1 MKKNCRIFFL
11 FSISIGIIILCLSG
25 CYLNQPLQKTG
36 SRPADLVIINAKIF
50 TSNAR
55 QPYADSIAVKGGRI
69 TYVGSFE
76 GAGDFVG
83 PDTHIMD
90 GKERLIT
97 PGFVDN
103 HCHVLWIGGMSY
115 LQPPDLFECVTMN
128 DILAKVR
135 ERARKNPGLP
145 VIGGIGWRMNQLP
158 EGPRKE
164 ILDSVVSDRPVMLMS
179 YSGQAGWLNSRAIKL
194 MRERNPAAFERL
206 APVRDPRTGEY
217 TGECRRYHVVNILD
231 YFSWEELGP
240 KVEEGIMKSMTD
252 ILDEALSYGV
262 TTMHDVQIYPEF
274 IPLIL
279 KFRDRGGLDKVRVRG
294 AYFVGRERLENPVR
308 LRKDLAEWKA
318 IGQKEN
324 GPHLR
329 LGQSLKFYI
338 DGTLDNRTSF
348 LMRPYSDD
356 PSRYG
361 TPDWSQEE
369 FNRVIEIA
377 DNLKLQCLTHNTGD
391 AGARRVI
398 NAYERALKVNGMRD
412 ARHALEHCE
421 MPVPEDWLRMARY
434 GMIASMQ
441 PQHFYGDEMCEKALG
456 FERLQGWMPWKSLE
470 SAGVRVSFG
479 TDWAAGPI
487 NPAYGLLLAAL
498 RVNFRGDRNWGPGEA
513 VDIETG
519 IRHWTADSAYNLFME
534 DDIGTLEVGKY
545 ADLVIFNTD
554 LREMSTP
561 WFMLTHKL
569 ELGAMDDFVDVTMLA
584 GHPVYIKEGVLLDF
598 PQKNYKEYKTIN
610 KTKEFNSYLK
620 GIGEGL
626 QWANEELAARGS
638 KALYCKPQTEV
649 MRIDEYTE
657 ILKKEVSENAAELHD
672 DMPVGLIL
680 LNGLMKRFPCK

>member
-1 MKKNCRIFFL
+1 MKNNCRNFFL
-11 FSISIGIIILCLSG
+11 FSISIGIIILLLSG
-25 CYLNQPLQKTG
+25 CSVNQTLQRTG
-36 SRPADLVIINAKIF
+36 SRPADLVIVNAKIF

-206 APVRDPRTGEY
+206 APVRDKKTGEY

-231 YFSWEELGP
+231 YLSWEELGA
-240 KVEEGIMKSMTD
+240 KVQEGIMKATTD

-294 AYFVGRERLENPVR
+294 AFFVGRERLENPVR
-308 LRKDLAEWKA
+308 LKKDLSQWKA
-318 IGQKEN
+318 IGQNEN

-348 LMRPYSDD
+348 LLSPYSDD
-356 PSRYG
+356 PTRYG

-369 FNRVIEIA
+369 FNRVVDIA
-377 DNLKLQCLTHNTGD
+377 DKLKLQCLTHNTGD

-398 NAYERALKVNGMRD
+398 NAYERAMKVNGMRD
-412 ARHALEHCE
+412 ARHTLEHCE
-421 MPVPEDWLRMARY
+421 MPVPEDWPRMARY

-441 PQHFYGDEMCEKALG
+441 PQHFYGDEMCEKPLVLSD
-456 FERLQGWMPWKSLE
+456 FR
-470 SAGVRVSFG
+470 AGCHGNLLRVRVCAFPS
-479 TDWAAGPI
+479 
-487 NPAYGLLLAAL
+487 AL
-498 RVNFRGDRNWGPGEA
+498 
-513 VDIETG
+513 TG
-519 IRHWTADSAYNLFME
+519 QQVRSIRPM
-534 DDIGTLEVGKY
+534 
-545 ADLVIFNTD
+545 
-554 LREMSTP
+554 
-561 WFMLTHKL
+561 
-569 ELGAMDDFVDVTMLA
+569 
-584 GHPVYIKEGVLLDF
+584 
-598 PQKNYKEYKTIN
+598 
-610 KTKEFNSYLK
+610 
-620 GIGEGL
+620 
-626 QWANEELAARGS
+626 
-638 KALYCKPQTEV
+638 
-649 MRIDEYTE
+649 
-657 ILKKEVSENAAELHD
+657 VSSSPHCA
-672 DMPVGLIL
+672 
-680 LNGLMKRFPCK
+680 